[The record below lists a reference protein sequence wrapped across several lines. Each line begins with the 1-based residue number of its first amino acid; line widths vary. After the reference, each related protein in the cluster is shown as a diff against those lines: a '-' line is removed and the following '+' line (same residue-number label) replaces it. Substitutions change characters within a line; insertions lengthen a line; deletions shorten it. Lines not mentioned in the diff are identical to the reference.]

1 MARYLSA
8 SEAASLVLEHTF
20 TDSED
25 ESEIEEDPS
34 FPLPHEDADLDDP
47 TDAEQPHPSIAT
59 PVQQP
64 LPSSARAL
72 SLELDHSSTTGSP
85 SFTPTLD
92 VGDESD
98 SGKQ

>member
-25 ESEIEEDPS
+25 ESEIGEDPS

-47 TDAEQPHPSIAT
+47 ADAEQPHPSIAT
-59 PVQQP
+59 PAQQP

-72 SLELDHSSTTGSP
+72 SLESCTTGSP